1 MAGKFIVFEGM
12 DNTGKST
19 ISKLTSYWLESQNIP
34 CVLTQHPGSTPVGQE
49 LRRILKHSKEELG
62 ANAQALLFAAD
73 NSLFMEHILKP
84 NLDQNKWVISDRN
97 NFISSLAY
105 QIASGCSLEELDKV
119 HDATKQTAQIDLL
132 FILKCSWEEISRRK
146 KVREKFEGKPEYDRF
161 EDAPQEYINTLL
173 KCYDQ
178 IANDHQRLSKFLT
191 NPSNVIIVDVEQDIG
206 QVMDCIQDSIRSI
219 FPQQLQ

>member
-19 ISKLTSYWLESQNIP
+19 ISELISYWLEAQNIP

-49 LRRILKHSKEELG
+49 LRQILKHSKEKLG

-73 NSLFMEHILKP
+73 NSLFMENILKP
-84 NLDQNKWVISDRN
+84 NLDQDRWVIADRN

-119 HDATKQTAQIDLL
+119 HNATKQTAKIDLL
-132 FILKCSWEEISRRK
+132 FILKCSWKEISRRK
-146 KVREKFEGKPEYDRF
+146 KVREKFNGKLKYDRF

-173 KCYDQ
+173 SCYDL
-178 IANDHQRLSKFLT
+178 IANDHQRLSKFL
-191 NPSNVIIVDVEQDIG
+191 NDPSKVVVIDVEKDFN
-206 QVMDCIQDSIRSI
+206 QVMECIQNKIKSI
-219 FPQQLQ
+219 FL